1 MTVLPCNLQSDSI
14 LSIDMR
20 FRNAP
25 LENPISNSV
34 PQAILFLAG
43 YQKRSLS
50 CEGRSART
58 NKDKLEVIARI
69 AFYSVYVEQVS

>member
-34 PQAILFLAG
+34 PQAILFLATFKSEA
-43 YQKRSLS
+43 YR
-50 CEGRSART
+50 ARDEVPELIKT
-58 NKDKLEVIARI
+58 N
-69 AFYSVYVEQVS
+69 